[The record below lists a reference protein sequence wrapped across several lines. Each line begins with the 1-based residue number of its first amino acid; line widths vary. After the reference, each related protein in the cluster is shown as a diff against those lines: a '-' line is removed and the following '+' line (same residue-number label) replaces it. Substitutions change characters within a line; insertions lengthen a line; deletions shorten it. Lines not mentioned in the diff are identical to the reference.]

1 MKGHKLDY
9 GIFITFIL
17 FLLVSQVIG
26 FEMGKVITDNFFIFA
41 RDMLLILPPAFI
53 IIGLF
58 EVWVSREKIENS
70 FGSASGFKR
79 YIYAIL
85 LAATTVGGTFV
96 AFPVANSL
104 YHKGADYSSI
114 FTYITAASLVM
125 IPMTL
130 MEASIIGLEFTMLR
144 IGLSLPLVVISSI
157 LLNKIFVELEYDLPT
172 DV

>member
-9 GIFITFIL
+9 GIFIIFIL

-26 FEMGKVITDNFFIFA
+26 FEMGKVITDNFLIFA

-114 FTYITAASLVM
+114 FTYITSASLVM
-125 IPMTL
+125 IPMAI
-130 MEASIIGLEFTMLR
+130 MEATIIGLEFTMLR

-157 LLNKIFVELEYDLPT
+157 ILNKILLSMEEV
-172 DV
+172 VS